1 MTDRTDRIVARLAEV
16 NKMLKPDSIDQIAK
30 LGPNGIT
37 IKVNDLVQN
46 EKADLVRV
54 INEWG
59 IGVMRK
65 RIEKL
70 GKEKAELENDL
81 WIELE
86 GNGWAST
93 KTKKAND

>member
-1 MTDRTDRIVARLAEV
+1 MTDRADRIVARLADV
-16 NKMLKPDSIDQIAK
+16 NKMLKPDSTDQIAT

-37 IKVNDLVQN
+37 IKVNDLIQN

-70 GKEKAELENDL
+70 GAEKKQLEN
-81 WIELE
+81 ELFE
-86 GNGWAST
+86 ELDGN
-93 KTKKAND
+93 